1 MLRRMSTNQFMNM
14 KPASNQSSFPKLG
27 EILVNLSVKDSPRVE
42 RKLKL
47 VGDPVV
53 FLEYQDKVYVPG
65 QKGKTMKVPFPD
77 ADINKSMTRIGH
89 DDPDQCPW
97 KKQGYISTLV
107 FAQNCLEQQEDGTWV
122 PKILKKGKSIFQELA
137 KWQNGRLK
145 DMEDL
150 DEDEREN
157 FIFHLGT
164 RVSYPVRITAI
175 ATGQPAPKSVNYEV
189 TVSSVKPL
197 KVTDEMVEALRKA
210 GEPKP
215 EDLEAERK
223 LYEADAKHDSSMPA
237 WEDFFA
243 YGYDLS
249 KIFKHTPIRTPNY
262 EEAAEP
268 VSSGFTVKPPVS
280 KPDVEEEDED
290 DDVYVAPQPKAA
302 KKAPVKPEPVFEEDD
317 DEEDIDSW
325 S

>member
-14 KPASNQSSFPKLG
+14 KPASTQSSFPKLG
-27 EILVNLSVKDSPRVE
+27 EILVNLSVKDASRVE

-65 QKGKTMKVPFPD
+65 QKGKTAKVPFPD
-77 ADINKSMTRIGH
+77 AEINRSMTRIGH
-89 DDPDQCPW
+89 EDPDQCPW

-164 RVSYPVRITAI
+164 RLSFPVRVTAI

-197 KVTDEMVEALRKA
+197 KVTDEMIDALRKA
-210 GEPKP
+210 GEPKA
-215 EDLEAERK
+215 EELQAERS
-223 LYEADAKHDSSMPA
+223 LYEADAKSDPSMPP

-249 KIFKHTPIRTPNY
+249 KIFKHTPIRTNNPTEYDAPAPTN
-262 EEAAEP
+262 
-268 VSSGFTVKPPVS
+268 GFTVKAPVA
-280 KPDVEEEDED
+280 KPVVEEEDEED
-290 DDVYVAPQPKAA
+290 VVYVAKPTKKAA
-302 KKAPVKPEPVFEEDD
+302 VKPEPVFEEEDGDD
-317 DEEDIDSW
+317 EDIDSW